1 MAVFFCTTATV
12 LQHKRRRYIFMK
24 GEYAMEVFGIPMSIT
39 FFYFLGIIGVPI
51 AIEIL
56 LYSDWWKRQSD
67 YYYSF
72 NNKSE

>member
-1 MAVFFCTTATV
+1 MYT
-12 LQHKRRRYIFMK
+12 QNIDFMK
-24 GEYAMEVFGIPMSIT
+24 GESAMEIFGIPSSIT

-56 LYSDWWKRQSD
+56 LHSGWWKKQSD

>member
-1 MAVFFCTTATV
+1 
-12 LQHKRRRYIFMK
+12 MK

-39 FFYFLGIIGVPI
+39 FFYFLGVIGVPI

>member
-1 MAVFFCTTATV
+1 
-12 LQHKRRRYIFMK
+12 MK

-39 FFYFLGIIGVPI
+39 FFYFLGVIGVPI

-56 LYSDWWKRQSD
+56 LHSGWWKKQSD